1 MAGWTKF
8 LAIVVMGPL
17 AALFAGAPIA
27 SAQTEKK
34 PPAEESEGGGAAA
47 SDPTAGVSYLD
58 FKPRFDN
65 LRRGREEYV
74 LEIEGVH
81 AFAPSFTLK
90 YELIGARSNRTGE
103 WNTDLRE
110 FKLRPLY
117 LHPIMPFGIKAKFG
131 VGVEWFQDLSSSRT
145 GTGTGTNEIAPLVG
159 IGWLPT
165 DKDFLVTLVQYFHS
179 YHEDRDVDDVRTTGP
194 RIIYIRSLPSINGWG
209 KADLR
214 MEIDHEDSNDFTQK
228 LELQLGKMVTQKV
241 GFFGEVFIGDDVLDN
256 DDLDHGVGVGLR
268 FLY

>member
-1 MAGWTKF
+1 MKRWRGY
-8 LAIVVMGPL
+8 LGIGVLVSL
-17 AALFAGAPIA
+17 AALSAKVPIA
-27 SAQTEKK
+27 AADVELK
-34 PPAEESEGGGAAA
+34 PTAAKSDGKSGGASA

-58 FKPRFDN
+58 FKPRYVN
-65 LRRGREEYV
+65 LPKGKEESV

-81 AFAPSFTLK
+81 AFAPSFTVK
-90 YELIGARSNRTGE
+90 YEVIAARSNQTGD

-117 LHPIMPFGIKAKFG
+117 LHPIEPFGIKAKFG

-145 GTGTGTNEIAPLVG
+145 GTGTGTNEIAPLLG

-179 YHEDRDVDDVRTTGP
+179 YHEDRDFDEVRATGP

-214 MEIDHEDSNDFTQK
+214 TRINHKDDNDFTQT
-228 LELQLGKMVTQKV
+228 L
-241 GFFGEVFIGDDVLDN
+241 
-256 DDLDHGVGVGLR
+256 
-268 FLY
+268 